1 MINGFPL
8 SFFIPLVVHIL
19 AGLTAGITGIV
30 VFSLPK
36 GRRSH
41 QRWESGY
48 VLAYSV
54 VFLTVTILAVQQWQ
68 ADAYL
73 FLLVVIGYSLALG
86 GYGIGR
92 LRLESWAENMPAKP
106 WVVAH
111 IVGMIGSYVVLW
123 TGFFVDNGHKIP
135 GLDHL
140 PALAFWVAPSL
151 IGLAFL
157 ILSLFRSSHKIDT
170 ITLEAKS

>member
-1 MINGFPL
+1 MINGEPI

-19 AGLTAGITGIV
+19 AALTAGITGIV

-36 GRRSH
+36 GHRGH
-41 QRWESGY
+41 QQWESGY

-54 VFLTVTILAVQQWQ
+54 VFFTVTILAIQKWQ

-73 FLLVVIGYSLALG
+73 FLLVVIGYALALG
-86 GYGIGR
+86 GYSIGR
-92 LRLESWAENMPAKP
+92 LRLESWTENMPAKP
-106 WVVAH
+106 WIVGH
-111 IVGMIGSYVVLW
+111 IVCMIGSYVVLW

-135 GLDHL
+135 GLAHL
-140 PALAFWVAPSL
+140 PPLVFWVVPGL

-157 ILSLFRSSHKIDT
+157 AVSLVRSSHRIGA

>member
-1 MINGFPL
+1 MINGESF

-19 AGLTAGITGIV
+19 AALTTAITGIV

-36 GRRSH
+36 GRRGH

-48 VLAYSV
+48 LGAYSV
-54 VFLTVTILAVQQWQ
+54 VFLTVILLTVQRWQ

-73 FLLVVIGYSLALG
+73 FFLIVIGYALALG
-86 GYGIGR
+86 AYGIGR
-92 LRLESWAENMPAKP
+92 LRLESWAENIPAKP
-106 WVVAH
+106 WVAAH

-135 GLDHL
+135 GLEHL
-140 PALAFWVAPSL
+140 PPLAFWVVPSL

-157 ILSLFRSSHKIDT
+157 GVSLFRSSQRLLALSH
-170 ITLEAKS
+170 